1 MRTLKKKRIKKSGN
15 VVQFPGTSARLQQ
28 QGQQA
33 LEEKRFDEA
42 IRLYTEALRFDEGHQ
57 EEIKTALLI
66 AYHESG
72 NHDEGIELSRA
83 MLHAGEGHYFDVL
96 DLHVLMLIQKR
107 RYKEVA
113 DTLSVL
119 LEEGLPPDRYEHFAH
134 LKALADRMSV
144 KKEETLFK
152 TDDSFQDK
160 MMKLAELAK
169 TDAAPFEKELID
181 RAGDQTEHPFIQTMA
196 LGLLRDI
203 GTAERVL
210 VRKFHFEK
218 EVIPVMEGEVFSHP
232 FFRGVIQYLEETAGQ
247 NDPALCEQA
256 VELARQY
263 QFLLYPFDPPA
274 SVEQWTE
281 ALVLKISRLYEMSST
296 EEGTSEGEAAL
307 QFMKELDEISAF

>member
-1 MRTLKKKRIKKSGN
+1 MKKRNRKKSGN
-15 VVQFPGTSARLQQ
+15 IVQFPGTSFRLQE

-33 LEEKRFDEA
+33 LEEKRFDDA
-42 IRLYTEALRFDEGHQ
+42 IRLYTEALRFEEDNQ

-72 NHDEGIELSRA
+72 SHDEGIELSRE

-144 KKEETLFK
+144 KKEESLFK
-152 TDDSFQDK
+152 PGDALQDK

-169 TDAAPFEKELID
+169 TDAAPFEEELIN
-181 RAGDQTEHPFIQTMA
+181 RAGDKTEHPFIQTMA
-196 LGLLRDI
+196 LGLLREI

-218 EVIPVMEGEVFSHP
+218 EFVPVMADEAFSQP
-232 FFRGVIQYLEETAGQ
+232 FFREVIQYLEHSAGQ
-247 NDPALCEQA
+247 NEPALCEQA
-256 VELARQY
+256 VEVARQY
-263 QFLLYPFDPPA
+263 QFLLYPFEPPA
-274 SVEQWTE
+274 SIEQWAE
-281 ALVLKISRLYEMSST
+281 AVMIKVRSLYE
-296 EEGTSEGEAAL
+296 SEQTDTASAKIEQVL
-307 QFMKELDEISAF
+307 LFMKELDEISAF